1 MGVEL
6 KKLTIYLLL
15 LLSVGYSSVALY
27 SLINSDIEDVIIC
40 STDENT
46 HYIPSD
52 ACEYYLLNYR
62 ADEGDIESLESGAGL
77 AFLFEIKD
85 IDKRDVYIKYFISK
99 GIKVN
104 TLSHID
110 GLSPLHSAILLN
122 DFGLVQL
129 LMDKGASITIKE
141 KSHGLTP
148 LEFIHKLSEK
158 NAQIDR
164 QLISELL
171 TSISNNKQ
179 AG

>member
-1 MGVEL
+1 M

-40 STDENT
+40 GTNNNT

-52 ACEYYLLNYR
+52 ACEYFLFNYR
-62 ADEGDIESLESGAGL
+62 SGKDDIESLESGAGL

-85 IDKRDVYIKYFISK
+85 IDKRDAYIEHFISK

-129 LMDKGASITIKE
+129 LIGKGASITIKE
-141 KSHGLTP
+141 KAHGLTP
-148 LEFIHKLSEK
+148 LEFIHKLREN
-158 NAQIDR
+158 NAQINR
-164 QLISELL
+164 QLISEFLL
-171 TSISNNKQ
+171 SISNNKH

>member
-1 MGVEL
+1 M

-40 STDENT
+40 STDDNT

-62 ADEGDIESLESGAGL
+62 ADNDDIESLESGARL

-85 IDKRDVYIKYFISK
+85 TDKRDAYIEHFISK
-99 GIKVN
+99 GVAVN

-129 LMDKGASITIKE
+129 LINKGASVTIKE
-141 KSHGLTP
+141 KSLGLTP

-158 NAQIDR
+158 NAQVDR
-164 QLISELL
+164 QLISEFL
-171 TSISNNKQ
+171 TSVSNNKQ